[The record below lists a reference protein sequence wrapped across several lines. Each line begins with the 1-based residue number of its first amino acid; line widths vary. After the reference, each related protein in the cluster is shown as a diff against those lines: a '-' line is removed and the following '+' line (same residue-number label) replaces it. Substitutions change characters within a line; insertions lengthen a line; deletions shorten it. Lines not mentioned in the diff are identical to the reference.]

1 MNEEYKELREQAV
14 NSFLSVLTEGG
25 VITESTAKRIPALAE
40 IEYGKV
46 SGVVLSESINPQDP
60 SPQKISFYGNE
71 RIITIENV
79 FGAWDNL
86 KNVTAAQLVTDLFKI
101 PSVDGRKHA
110 GSMFKSLMEWYNISI
125 KKSNPN
131 QLPPIPMDLKDRKN
145 ICNFGT
151 SNAFTS
157 YTEMWNAGLFSYD
170 PSGTFAVFNKDGL
183 DDRSNRT
190 NQKDDYTDGVLNQQ
204 VFHGDEQ
211 VNYGY
216 RKADNPIDRGQR
228 GQDHS
233 RAGRTAQKINDMD
246 LMAGELYTNIS
257 RIPRPAASRWANL
270 FKKEVQRFG
279 LSPDK
284 KRTGFKSVEWK
295 KVFIMGYQIEE
306 RTLFEIWYNTIDSSY
321 TLHDYVGNTIGKR
334 YPTMNEAVR
343 RLMFAAVKFSPDD
356 VEFFKNPANRSI
368 ADSFFRPLISST
380 DEYVKDM
387 SAREQALYNK
397 EQEELAVMRSTRE
410 ETKKADEEAARE
422 RAKRRQERGE
432 ELRGKVKSAASRG
445 FASVKSAAASGASS
459 TASAAKPYMSAA
471 QQAVKDR
478 IEKEREDIQSL
489 MRGGRTYSTSDDDTP
504 VPYQNIA
511 PVRPSARD
519 WDGYSKDVKYVFD
532 VGLNAKSN
540 RPNIAE
546 SLYKQGKLSEED
558 VKIAKGLLL
567 MIAEFNMAAR
577 QGESVISHHLRSHD
591 TIDELPRDV
600 LDRVRKAYN
609 VPTMSEKQRLRDGE
623 RAKNANSEPEQLGMF
638 ESTDF
643 LSHAER
649 MNELGAQFDDAVNDP
664 QFQRQMDNSREMAR
678 RESATFKMIQKMVMG
693 SITKYYD
700 TQLKPNMI
708 NNMISKYLGK
718 HAINKGIYNKVRKFF
733 MGQTE
738 RADFQVGY
746 SIDDRV
752 FYEVWLITQANP
764 DYDGD
769 KVLNKTIAGL
779 YLFDVTSGTPKLIR
793 GSMPY
798 LRNAEQALLQVAGV
812 VG

>member
-170 PSGTFAVFNKDGL
+170 PSGTFAVFNKDGV

-190 NQKDDYTDGVLNQQ
+190 NQKDEYSDAVLNQQ

-284 KRTGFKSVEWK
+284 KRKGFSSVEWK

-380 DEYVKDM
+380 DDYVKDM
-387 SAREQALYNK
+387 AAREQEQYNK
-397 EQEELAVMRSTRE
+397 EQEELAAMRSMKE
-410 ETKKADEEAARE
+410 KQSKKDERDALK
-422 RAKRRQERGE
+422 RAKARQQRAD
-432 ELRGKVKSAASRG
+432 ELRGRVKAAASKGFSGVKTAASSAAS
-445 FASVKSAAASGASS
+445 SGAT
-459 TASAAKPYMSAA
+459 TAAPYMSAA

-478 IEKEREDIQSL
+478 IEKEKEDIRSL
-489 MRGGRTYSTSDDDTP
+489 MRGGRNVADDDVQ
-504 VPYQNIA
+504 VPFENIA
-511 PVRPSARD
+511 PVRPSAQD
-519 WDGYSKDVKYVFD
+519 WDGYSKNVKYVFE
-532 VGLNAKSN
+532 VGLRAKSN
-540 RPNIAE
+540 RPDVVKGM
-546 SLYKQGKLSEED
+546 YKNGKLSEEE
-558 VKIAKGLLL
+558 VKVAKGLLS

-577 QGESVISHHLRSHD
+577 QGASVIAHHLRSHD

-600 LDRVRKAYN
+600 LDRVRKEYN
-609 VPTMSEKQRLRDGE
+609 VPTMSEKDRMRAGE
-623 RAKNANSEPEQLGMF
+623 QAKNANSEPEQLGMF
-638 ESTDF
+638 ESENF
-643 LSHAER
+643 LSQAER
-649 MNELGAQFDDAVNDP
+649 MNDLGAQFDDAVNDP
-664 QFQRQMDNSREMAR
+664 QFQRQIDNSREMAR
-678 RESATFKMIQKMVMG
+678 RESATFKIIQKMVMG

-746 SIDDRV
+746 SVDDRV